1 MFLHWLFSSGRLAP
15 DGIIEADDGPTSDIR
30 RAKGMLDMASQTEEE
45 MELIRNTVAQGDILV
60 SVLDVLRR
68 LPRRVL
74 MVMKL
79 NDLAR

>member
-1 MFLHWLFSSGRLAP
+1 LAFEGSFEENDAP
-15 DGIIEADDGPTSDIR
+15 NSNIR
-30 RAKGMLDMASQTEEE
+30 RASGMLDMTSQTEEE
-45 MELIRNTVAQGDILV
+45 MELIRNTVVNRDDILV

>member
-1 MFLHWLFSSGRLAP
+1 
-15 DGIIEADDGPTSDIR
+15 
-30 RAKGMLDMASQTEEE
+30 MLDMASQIEEE
-45 MELIRNTVAQGDILV
+45 MELVRNTVAPGDILV